1 MCVRMGGMLYRMRT
15 LVYSLFQGR
24 PNRTVGGAALV
35 IAVFGI
41 VSRLL
46 GFVRDRILAGTFGAG
61 DVLDAYYAAFRIPD
75 FLYGLLV
82 AGALSAAFVPVFT
95 ELREKKSEQSAWEL
109 ADGVLLLLLI
119 LLGTM
124 SLVAALC
131 AAPIMQ
137 AIVPGFSP
145 EKQALSTSLTRI
157 MLIGPIFLGMSAVFG
172 SVLVSFRN
180 FIVFSLAPVFYN
192 IGIIMGAVVFSRF
205 LGPNGLAVGVV
216 VGTLLHA
223 LVQYPSI
230 RKAGFT
236 FSFRGVSAMNREVW
250 RVVRL
255 MVPRS
260 LGIAVGQVSFL
271 VVTFFASVLAS
282 GTLAAFTL
290 ANNIQSVPLGLFGVA
305 FSLAAFPTLSGFI
318 AKDERRR
325 FSDMLLKTS
334 RKVLFFVIPVS
345 FMMIA
350 LRAQIVRV
358 ILGTGHFDWDD
369 TRMTFEILG
378 ALSVSL
384 FAQSLIPLFARAFFS
399 LQDTKTPLL
408 LAAFSEAVHVAVL
421 AVFVG
426 QWGPISLAVSFS
438 VASVVNALLL
448 YVFLRKRIDGWDD
461 RAFFTSTSK
470 VTLASLVALLAVQSG
485 KFFFGLGNVELDTFF
500 DVFSELLLSG
510 TLGIA
515 AFIGAAWMLKIE
527 ELESVRCFIVSRFLK
542 QPQLL
547 KEAEEES
554 SRPVV

>member
-1 MCVRMGGMLYRMRT
+1 MRM
-15 LVYSLFQGR
+15 LVVSLFHGR
-24 PNRTVGGAALV
+24 ANRTVGGAALV
-35 IAVFGI
+35 IAVFGV

-95 ELREKKSEQSAWEL
+95 ELREKKDEKSAWEL
-109 ADGVLLLLLI
+109 ASGVLLLLLL
-119 LLGTM
+119 LLGVV
-124 SLVAALC
+124 SLFSAIF
-131 AAPIMQ
+131 AAPIIR

-145 EKQALSTSLTRI
+145 EKQLLSTSLTRV
-157 MLIGPIFLGMSAVFG
+157 MLLGPLFLGMSAVFG

-192 IGIIMGAVVFSRF
+192 VGIILGAVVFSRF
-205 LGPNGLAVGVV
+205 FGPIGLAMGVV
-216 VGTLLHA
+216 LGTLLHA
-223 LVQYPSI
+223 LVQYPSV
-230 RKAGFT
+230 RKAGFA
-236 FSFRGVSAMNREVW
+236 FSFRAAIATNREVW

-282 GTLAAFTL
+282 GTLSAFTL
-290 ANNIQSVPLGLFGVA
+290 ANNIQSVPIGLFGVA
-305 FSLAAFPTLSGFI
+305 FSLAAFPALSGF
-318 AKDERRR
+318 AVKDERRR
-325 FSDMLLKTS
+325 FSDMLMKTS

-358 ILGTGHFDWDD
+358 ILGTGHFDWED
-369 TRMTFEILG
+369 TRITFEILG
-378 ALSVSL
+378 ALSLSL

-408 LAAFSEAVHVAVL
+408 LAAFSEAIHIAVL
-421 AVFVG
+421 AFFVG
-426 QWGPISLAVSFS
+426 KWGPISLAVSFS
-438 VASVVNALLL
+438 VASTVNAALL
-448 YVFLRKRIDGWDD
+448 YLFLRKRVEGWND
-461 RAFFTSTSK
+461 REFFISTSK
-470 VTLASLVALLAVQSG
+470 VTLASLAALLAVQFG
-485 KFFFGLGNVELDTFF
+485 KFSFGLGNVELDTFF
-500 DVFSELLLSG
+500 VVFSELLLSG
-510 TLGIA
+510 TLGVATFIA
-515 AFIGAAWMLKIE
+515 VAWMLKIE
-527 ELESVRCFIVSRFLK
+527 ELESVRRFIVSRFLK

-554 SRPVV
+554 SRPMV

>member
-1 MCVRMGGMLYRMRT
+1 MLV
-15 LVYSLFQGR
+15 LSLFHGR
-24 PNRTVGGAALV
+24 SNRTVGGAALV
-35 IAVFGI
+35 IAVFG
-41 VSRLL
+41 VASRLL

-95 ELREKKSEQSAWEL
+95 ELREKKSEQSAWDL
-109 ADGVLLLLLI
+109 AGGVFLLLLI
-119 LLGTM
+119 LLGIV
-124 SLVAALC
+124 SAISAIC
-131 AAPIMQ
+131 AAPMMR

-145 EKQALSTSLTRI
+145 EKQALATSLTRV
-157 MLIGPIFLGMSAVFG
+157 MLIGPGFLGMSAVFG

-192 IGIIMGAVVFSRF
+192 VGIILGAVVFAKF
-205 LGPNGLAVGVV
+205 FGPVGLAMGVV
-216 VGTLLHA
+216 VGTILHA
-223 LVQYPSI
+223 CVQYPSV
-230 RKAGFT
+230 RKAGFR
-236 FSFRGVSAMNREVW
+236 FSFQAASIVNREVW

-305 FSLAAFPTLSGFI
+305 FSLAAFPMLSGFA

-325 FSDMLLKTS
+325 FADMLLKTS
-334 RKVLFFVIPVS
+334 RNVLFFVIPVS

-358 ILGTGHFDWDD
+358 ILGTGHFDWED

-378 ALSVSL
+378 VLSVSL

-408 LAAFSEAVHVAVL
+408 LAAFSEAIHIAVL
-421 AVFVG
+421 AAFVG
-426 QWGPISLAVSFS
+426 QWGPLSLAVSFS
-438 VASVVNALLL
+438 AASLANAFLL
-448 YVFLRKRIDGWDD
+448 YVFLRKRVEEWND
-461 RAFFTSTSK
+461 RSFFVSLGK
-470 VTLASLVALLAVQSG
+470 VTCASLAALLAVQSG

-510 TLGIA
+510 VLGIA
-515 AFIGAAWMLKIE
+515 AFIAVAWALKVE

-554 SRPVV
+554 SRPMV

>member
-1 MCVRMGGMLYRMRT
+1 MLV
-15 LVYSLFQGR
+15 LSLFHGR
-24 PNRTVGGAALV
+24 SNRTVGGAALV
-35 IAVFGI
+35 IAVFG
-41 VSRLL
+41 VASRLL

-95 ELREKKSEQSAWEL
+95 ELREKKSEQSAWDL
-109 ADGVLLLLLI
+109 AGGVFLLLLI
-119 LLGTM
+119 LLGIV
-124 SLVAALC
+124 SAISAIC
-131 AAPIMQ
+131 AAPMMR

-145 EKQALSTSLTRI
+145 EKQALATSLTRV
-157 MLIGPIFLGMSAVFG
+157 MLNGPVFLGMSAVFG

-192 IGIIMGAVVFSRF
+192 VGIILGAVVFAKF
-205 LGPNGLAVGVV
+205 FGPVGLAMGVV
-216 VGTLLHA
+216 VGTILHA
-223 LVQYPSI
+223 CVQYPSV
-230 RKAGFT
+230 RKAGFR
-236 FSFRGVSAMNREVW
+236 FSFQAASIVNREVW

-305 FSLAAFPTLSGFI
+305 FSLAAFPMLSGFA

-325 FSDMLLKTS
+325 FADMLLKTS
-334 RKVLFFVIPVS
+334 RNVLFFVIPVS

-358 ILGTGHFDWDD
+358 ILGTGHFDWED

-378 ALSVSL
+378 VLSVSL

-408 LAAFSEAVHVAVL
+408 LAAFSEAIHIAVL
-421 AVFVG
+421 AAFVG
-426 QWGPISLAVSFS
+426 QWGPLSLAVSFS
-438 VASVVNALLL
+438 AASLANAFLL
-448 YVFLRKRIDGWDD
+448 YVFLRKRVEEWND
-461 RAFFTSTSK
+461 RSFFVSLGK
-470 VTLASLVALLAVQSG
+470 VTCASLAALLAVQSG

-510 TLGIA
+510 VLGIA
-515 AFIGAAWMLKIE
+515 AFIAVAWALKVE

-554 SRPVV
+554 SRPMV

>member
-1 MCVRMGGMLYRMRT
+1 MGDILCRMRT
-15 LVYSLFQGR
+15 MAYSLFQGR

-46 GFVRDRILAGTFGAG
+46 GFVRDRVLAGTFGAG

-109 ADGVLLLLLI
+109 TNGVLLLLLV
-119 LLGTM
+119 LLGAA
-124 SLVAALC
+124 SLAAAFF
-131 AAPIMQ
+131 AAPIIR
-137 AIVPGFSP
+137 AVAPGFSL

-157 MLIGPIFLGMSAVFG
+157 MLVGPIFLGMSAVFG

-192 IGIIMGAVVFSRF
+192 VGIILGVILFSRF
-205 LGPNGLAVGVV
+205 FGPNGLAVGVV
-216 VGTLLHA
+216 LGTLLHA
-223 LVQYPSI
+223 MVQYPSV
-230 RKAGFT
+230 RRAGFV
-236 FSFRGVSAMNREVW
+236 FSLRGASAMNREVW
-250 RVVRL
+250 RVVKL
-255 MVPRS
+255 MIPRS

-271 VVTFFASVLAS
+271 VVTFFASALTS

-305 FSLAAFPTLSGFI
+305 FSLAAFPTLSGFV

-334 RKVLFFVIPVS
+334 RKVLFFVVPVS
-345 FMMIA
+345 FLMIA

-358 ILGTGHFDWDD
+358 ILGTGHFDWED
-369 TRMTFEILG
+369 TRITFEILG
-378 ALSVSL
+378 ALSISL

-408 LAAFSEAVHVAVL
+408 LAAFSETVHIAVL
-421 AVFVG
+421 AAFVG

-438 VASVVNALLL
+438 LASVVNALLL
-448 YVFLRKRIDGWDD
+448 YVFLRKRVNEWDD
-461 RAFFTSTSK
+461 RSFFTSTGK

-485 KFFFGLGNVELDTFF
+485 KFFFGLGNVELDTFV

-510 TLGIA
+510 ALGIV
-515 AFIGAAWMLKIE
+515 AFIAAAWMLKIE
-527 ELESVRCFIVSRFLK
+527 ELESVRRFIVSRFLK

-554 SRPVV
+554 SRPMV

>member
-1 MCVRMGGMLYRMRT
+1 MRGIIDRVRV
-15 LVYSLFQGR
+15 LVLSLFHGR
-24 PNRTVGGAALV
+24 SNRTVGGAALV
-35 IAVFGI
+35 IAVFG
-41 VSRLL
+41 VASRLL

-95 ELREKKSEQSAWEL
+95 ELREKKSEQSAWDL
-109 ADGVLLLLLI
+109 AGGVFLLLLI
-119 LLGTM
+119 LLGIV
-124 SLVAALC
+124 SAISAIC
-131 AAPIMQ
+131 ATPMMR

-145 EKQALSTSLTRI
+145 EKQALATSLTRV
-157 MLIGPIFLGMSAVFG
+157 MLIGPVFLGMSAVFG

-192 IGIIMGAVVFSRF
+192 VGIILGAVVFAKF
-205 LGPNGLAVGVV
+205 FGPVGLAMGVV
-216 VGTLLHA
+216 VGTILHA
-223 LVQYPSI
+223 CVQYPSV
-230 RKAGFT
+230 RKAGFR
-236 FSFRGVSAMNREVW
+236 FSFQAASIVNREVW

-305 FSLAAFPTLSGFI
+305 FSLAAFPMLSGFA

-325 FSDMLLKTS
+325 FADMLLKTS
-334 RKVLFFVIPVS
+334 RNVLFFVIPVS

-358 ILGTGHFDWDD
+358 ILGTGHFDWED

-378 ALSVSL
+378 VLSVSL

-408 LAAFSEAVHVAVL
+408 LAAFSEAIHIAVL
-421 AVFVG
+421 AAFVG
-426 QWGPISLAVSFS
+426 QWGPLSLAVSFS
-438 VASVVNALLL
+438 AASLVNAFLL
-448 YVFLRKRIDGWDD
+448 YVFLRKRVEEWND
-461 RAFFTSTSK
+461 RSFFVSLGK
-470 VTLASLVALLAVQSG
+470 VTCASLAALLAVQSG

-510 TLGIA
+510 VLGIA
-515 AFIGAAWMLKIE
+515 AFIAVAWALKVE

-554 SRPVV
+554 SRPMV

>member
-1 MCVRMGGMLYRMRT
+1 MVF
-15 LVYSLFQGR
+15 SLLHGR
-24 PNRTVGGAALV
+24 ANKTVGGAALV
-35 IAVFGI
+35 IAFFGV

-95 ELREKKSEQSAWEL
+95 ELREKKNERSAWDL
-109 ADGVLLLLLI
+109 ASGVFALLLLL
-119 LLGTM
+119 LG
-124 SLVAALC
+124 LVSIVSAIFAEPLVRS
-131 AAPIMQ
+131 
-137 AIVPGFSP
+137 IVPGFSP
-145 EKQALSTSLTRI
+145 EKQGLSINLTRV

-192 IGIIMGAVVFSRF
+192 IGIILGAVVFSRF
-205 LGPNGLAVGVV
+205 FGPVGLAMGVV
-216 VGTLLHA
+216 LGTAMHA
-223 LVQYPSI
+223 FVQYPSV
-230 RKAGFT
+230 RKAGFV
-236 FSFRGVSAMNREVW
+236 FSFRRALATNREVW
-250 RVVRL
+250 RVIKL

-271 VVTFFASVLAS
+271 VVTFFASALAS
-282 GTLAAFTL
+282 GTLSAFTL

-305 FSLAAFPTLSGFI
+305 FSLAAFPTLSGF
-318 AKDERRR
+318 AVKEEYRR
-325 FSDMLLKTS
+325 FAETLLKTS

-358 ILGTGHFDWDD
+358 ILGTGHFDWED
-369 TRMTFEILG
+369 TRITFEILG
-378 ALSVSL
+378 VLSASL

-399 LQDTKTPLL
+399 LQDTKTPLFL
-408 LAAFSEAVHVAVL
+408 AVFSEAIHVGVLAAF
-421 AVFVG
+421 VG
-426 QWGPISLAVSFS
+426 KLGPLSLALSFS
-438 VASVVNALLL
+438 VASMVNVVLL
-448 YVFLRKRIDGWDD
+448 YIFLRSRIEGWNDRTFFVFLG
-461 RAFFTSTSK
+461 K
-470 VTLASLVALLAVQSG
+470 VSVASIFSIAAVQFG
-485 KFFFGLGNVELDTFF
+485 KFFFGLGNVELDTFAV
-500 DVFSELLLSG
+500 VFSELLLSG
-510 TLGIA
+510 ALGIM
-515 AFIGAAWMLKIE
+515 AFVAAAWAFKME
-527 ELESVRCFIVSRFLK
+527 ELESVRCFVVSRFLR